1 MPLDTFYSGYTGAV
15 DRNRQ
20 ANSQGI
26 QDMGHAQG
34 ILSNMQKMQEQQQV
48 KAILNDPQYKSL
60 EEAAPALM
68 KTGPMGQEMAQRL
81 YQIQEHKAKAA
92 AGAREE
98 AFRSPENLAKFTT
111 PGQPAQP
118 AVTPNFANDDE
129 GNAMPSYAAQPAI
142 APKLDQRALFEA
154 GAAQGIPHAVEGLK
168 ALETRDLTRETRG
181 NTLTMQMMDLQRKA
195 EADKRASEDR
205 NLSIQERA
213 AASKRHDET
222 MRFLGQL
229 TNQTR
234 MAVSDNA
241 AANREILRPW
251 QLDTIINRF
260 ETHPEVKKVSALLP
274 EVQVVNNAFKARQ
287 EAPVAEKATYDNNL
301 VNAFMRATH
310 PRGGQINKY
319 ERADV
324 GALGDVGARIK
335 TGILSFFEGKQLPD
349 DVAAQM
355 VNVINDKFNAAST
368 QVRQLHQ
375 NVRARVQSAGGDPEL
390 VRDPFA
396 ATTPQARR
404 ASDNPATVN
413 AKGWKL
419 MTDAQGNKAYV
430 GPKGEIEEV
439 K

>member
-1 MPLDTFYSGYTGAV
+1 MLGAKGAEPLLNHLTQ
-15 DRNRQ
+15 RRQ
-20 ANSQGI
+20 ADATLAST
-26 QDMGHAQG
+26 
-34 ILSNMQKMQEQQQV
+34 QQTRRD
-48 KAILNDPQYKSL
+48 AL
-60 EEAAPALM
+60 EA
-68 KTGPMGQEMAQRL
+68 RL
-81 YQIQEHKAKAA
+81 YDIET
-92 AGAREE
+92 
-98 AFRSPENLAKFTT
+98 RSQDRALTRDQQAELAK
-111 PGQPAQP
+111 QA
-118 AVTPNFANDDE
+118 D
-129 GNAMPSYAAQPAI
+129 M
-142 APKLDQRALFEA
+142 
-154 GAAQGIPHAVEGLK
+154 
-168 ALETRDLTRETRG
+168 TRRY
-181 NTLTMQMMDLQRKA
+181 
-195 EADKRASEDR
+195 
-205 NLSIQERA
+205 
-213 AASKRHDET
+213 
-222 MRFLGQL
+222 LGQL
-229 TNQTR
+229 GADTR
-234 MAVSDNA
+234 MATAGMA
-241 AANREILRPW
+241 AAAREILRPQ

-324 GALGDVGARIK
+324 AALGDIGARIK
-335 TGILSFFEGKQLPD
+335 TGILSFFEGRQLPD

-355 VNVINDKFNAAST
+355 VNVINDKFNASST
-368 QVRQLHQ
+368 QVRQLRQ
-375 NVRARVQSAGGDPEL
+375 NVQARITAAGGDPEL

-404 ASDNPATVN
+404 ASDNAPPVN